1 MAKRKR
7 LKDSERRAIVVQLA
21 VWSDYGEI
29 VEALGRDVPRK
40 TIQSYDAGNARNRGK
55 LAGKWVTL
63 FDETRAAF
71 LSSTQ
76 DVAISHRAFRLR
88 ELDGL
93 YRKMRAGGD
102 ADRQVSI
109 LQAAKAESP
118 DRTEDEFPFPI
129 SYHILEIDP
138 EAEQLFTA
146 EGTPVLLSEE

>member
-1 MAKRKR
+1 MAKNKR
-7 LKDSERRAIVVQLA
+7 LKDSERRLIVTMLST
-21 VWSDYGEI
+21 WHGTGEI

-55 LAGKWVTL
+55 LAGKWIRL
-63 FDETRAAF
+63 FDDTRESF
-71 LSSTQ
+71 LQDTR

-88 ELDGL
+88 ELDAL
-93 YRKMRAGGD
+93 YRKMRAAED

-118 DRTEDEFPFPI
+118 DRAEDVFPFPI
-129 SYHILEIDP
+129 SYQILEIDP

-146 EGTPVLLSEE
+146 EGTPVFLSEE